1 MSDEGECR
9 GVNYDSM
16 RGVECVVEGVQ
27 GSGVGW
33 WWRGVKGRPY
43 RGLRQGAGVRID
55 PSRTD
60 QK

>member
-33 WWRGVKGRPY
+33 WWREVKGM
-43 RGLRQGAGVRID
+43 QAV
-55 PSRTD
+55 
-60 QK
+60 